1 MAGGIIEKI
10 VLSIYWTLLRIILVL
25 LLFFALISLLTYLII
40 MGDKAATIP
49 MKKVQIATL
58 NITRTENVKVTE
70 PATDK
75 TMRVPADQ

>member
-1 MAGGIIEKI
+1 
-10 VLSIYWTLLRIILVL
+10 
-25 LLFFALISLLTYLII
+25 

-75 TMRVPADQ
+75 TMRVPEDQ

>member
-1 MAGGIIEKI
+1 
-10 VLSIYWTLLRIILVL
+10 
-25 LLFFALISLLTYLII
+25 